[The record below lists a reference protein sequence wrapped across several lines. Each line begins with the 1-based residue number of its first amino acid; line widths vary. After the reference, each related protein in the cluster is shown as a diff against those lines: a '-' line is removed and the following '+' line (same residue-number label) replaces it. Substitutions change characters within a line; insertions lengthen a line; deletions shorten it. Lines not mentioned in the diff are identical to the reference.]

1 MCMPYKILLSI
12 IFLCSIWSCNSFDN
26 KRVKPTSKAK
36 VVDTIIDL
44 KQVDSYPMYADCS
57 GFDSKDAQWDCS
69 QELLMNYIRNC
80 VEGFDYSSSQN
91 MNDTLIIQL
100 HISKKGKV
108 SLLPLA
114 SENSKKLG
122 QIKRMLMQCADS
134 IPLIQPA
141 IKRAIPVSST
151 FTLPIIIKN

>member
-1 MCMPYKILLSI
+1 MGMPYKILLSI
-12 IFLCSIWSCNSFDN
+12 IILCSIWSCNSFDN
-26 KRVKPTSKAK
+26 KRVKPTSKGK

-57 GFDSKDAQWDCS
+57 DFDTKDEQWDCS
-69 QELLMNYIRNC
+69 QKLLLNYIRNC
-80 VEGFDYSSSQN
+80 MEGFDYSSSQN

-114 SENSKKLG
+114 SKNSKKLG
-122 QIKRMLMQCADS
+122 QIKRMLTQCADS